1 MLKNRKIM
9 SLITATVLSLSIF
22 AGCASDGGS
31 DAEGKLKIG
40 FMNTNLSNEFQVAML
55 DSARE
60 KAEELNIELVEYDG
74 MGDPAKQ
81 VSQMEQLISQK
92 VDAIVLAPYDKDA
105 LAPAVTKAKDAGIPL
120 IIVNST
126 VVNMDEALAYVGS
139 DDKVAGVMAMEE
151 LAKAIGN
158 AGDIMMIRGPIGNSA
173 EVGRTSGVEEV
184 LSSNPDI
191 KIVVDEPADWD
202 RERAMKLV
210 ENKIQSGVE
219 FVGVMAQ
226 NDEMALGAQM
236 AIEAAGMQDKISVI
250 GIDAIPDA
258 LTAVE
263 EGKLIATVFQDA
275 KSQASTALEVAV
287 KAANGEELE
296 KEYMVPFKLITKE
309 NVSDYK

>member
-1 MLKNRKIM
+1 MLQNRKIM
-9 SLITATVLSLSIF
+9 SLLTATVLSLSIL
-22 AGCASDGGS
+22 AGCSSKVAEG
-31 DAEGKLKIG
+31 EGKLKVG

-60 KAEELNIELVEYDG
+60 KAKELGIELVEYDG

-105 LAPAVTKAKDAGIPL
+105 LAPAVTKAKEAGIPL

-126 VVNMDEALAYVGS
+126 VVNMDQALAYVGS
-139 DDKVAGVMAMEE
+139 DDTVAGVMAMEE

-158 AGDIMMIRGPIGNSA
+158 KGDIMMIRGPIGNSA
-173 EVGRTSGVEEV
+173 EVGRTTGVEKV
-184 LSSNPDI
+184 LSSNPNI
-191 KIVVDEPADWD
+191 KIIVDEPADWD
-202 RERAMKLV
+202 REKAMKLV
-210 ENKIQSGVE
+210 ENKIQSGVG

-236 AIEAAGMQDKISVI
+236 AIEAAGKQDEIKVI

-258 LTAVE
+258 LIAVE

-275 KSQASTALEVAV
+275 KTQASTALDVAV
-287 KAANGEELE
+287 KAAKGETIK
-296 KEYMVPFKLITKE
+296 KEYMIPFKLITKE
-309 NVSDYK
+309 NAGEYK

>member
-9 SLITATVLSLSIF
+9 SLVTATVLSLSIF
-22 AGCASDGGS
+22 AGCSSDGGS
-31 DAEGKLKIG
+31 DAEGKMKIG

-55 DSARE
+55 DAARI
-60 KAEELNIELVEYDG
+60 KAEEMDIELVEYDG
-74 MGDPAKQ
+74 MGDPSKQ

-105 LAPAVTKAKDAGIPL
+105 LAPAVTKAKEAGIPL

-126 VVNMDEALAYVGS
+126 VVNMDEAAAYVGS

-151 LAKAIGN
+151 LAKAMGN
-158 AGDIMMIRGPIGNSA
+158 TGNIMMIRGPIGNSA
-173 EVGRTSGVEEV
+173 EVGRTAGVEEV
-184 LSSNPDI
+184 LTTITDI

-202 RERAMKLV
+202 REKAMKLV
-210 ENKIQSGVE
+210 ENKIQSGVD

-296 KEYMVPFKLITKE
+296 KEYMVPFMLITKE
-309 NVSDYK
+309 NVNDYK